1 MRDNEEIKKAI
12 EFARD
17 KHKGQTYSDV
27 YSYIRHLEMVYE
39 VLVRFGF
46 DDETLLVS
54 AWLHDVIEDTDVS
67 YHMVKVGFGFDVAEA
82 VYGVTDE
89 LGRNRK
95 ERKVKTYP
103 KILANLNSLIL
114 KLADR
119 IANVEFGKTGVFGD
133 PSKIKMY
140 REEQTEFETALGF
153 NVLSKNW
160 AIAEYA
166 NPKEK
171 EADRKLL
178 EMWLHLRTILKEN

>member
-1 MRDNEEIKKAI
+1 MRDNEIIKRAI
-12 EFARD
+12 EFARKAHD
-17 KHKGQTYSDV
+17 GQTYSDV

-46 DDETLLVS
+46 EDETLLVS
-54 AWLHDVIEDTDVS
+54 AWLHDVIEDTEVS
-67 YHMVKVGFGFDVAEA
+67 YHIVKTEFGLEIAEA

-95 ERKVKTYP
+95 ERKAKTYP

-114 KLADR
+114 KIADR

-140 REEQTEFETALGF
+140 RKEQAEFEDALGF
-153 NVLSKNW
+153 KELSEKFSVG
-160 AIAEYA
+160 AYDSEE
-166 NPKEK
+166 EK
-171 EADRKLL
+171 EVDRKLL
-178 EMWLHLRTILKEN
+178 AMWLHLRDLLK